1 MDQKQVTVGDR
12 NGSGRARFT
21 FFPQFER
28 DMYFS
33 LRDRAHQLEDKVRFG
48 LVALNA
54 GSILA
59 LIASSSK
66 DGLASSLHL
75 PTTSLGTAVLCFLGG
90 VAAVGWSLWL
100 QKSHDILQAAGAYD
114 RLMRATS
121 AMTSLEL
128 PDSPEARK
136 MHQDAVDVYQ
146 SAPMVGFRASNWVN
160 WLQALSMG
168 CWFGGVI
175 SIIRP
180 ILHI

>member
-1 MDQKQVTVGDR
+1 MDHKQITVGDR
-12 NGSGRARFT
+12 NGSGRARFA

-28 DMYFS
+28 DVYFS

-66 DGLASSLHL
+66 DGLAGSLHL

-90 VAAVGWSLWL
+90 VVTVGWSLWL
-100 QKSHDILQAAGAYD
+100 QKSHDILHAADAFD
-114 RLMRATS
+114 RLMRAIT

-136 MHQDAVDVYQ
+136 MHEDAVDAYN
-146 SAPMVGFRASNWVN
+146 SAPLVGFKASRWVN

-168 CWFGGVI
+168 CWVGGVV
-175 SIIRP
+175 SIARP
-180 ILHI
+180 ILHV